1 LKALRTS
8 WTFFIYSNLFIAVC
22 AVLLTHQLYRLVLN
36 SPVNPQY
43 AGFVFFS
50 TLCSYSFHWYFS
62 STSVLPSARINWLNR
77 FRNVH
82 AIFFFLGLAGVLF
95 FISYFLEFWP
105 WLLAAAAATF
115 LYSAPKIP
123 NKYLR
128 LLRKVALGKTIFLAA
143 VWTYVTTV
151 LPIII
156 SGQDWT
162 PAFSLFVISRYF
174 FIYAI
179 CILFDL
185 RDREDDKAAGIRSLI
200 TYLGTGS
207 IKILFTISLLI
218 FAIATLLLYNYH
230 FSSVQIM
237 LLSAPGIILA
247 LLYNRASRD
256 FSDMLYYFVLDGL
269 LAFSALLTLIAGI

>member
-1 LKALRTS
+1 MKALRTS

-22 AVLLTHQLYRLVLN
+22 AVLLTHQLYHLVLN
-36 SPVNPQY
+36 SPFNIQF

-62 STSVLPSARINWLNR
+62 STSVLQSDRINWLNR

-82 AIFFFLGLAGVLF
+82 AVFFFMGLAGVLF

-105 WLLAAAAATF
+105 WLLAAAVATF

-128 LLRKVALGKTIFLAA
+128 LLRKVAWGKTIFLAA

-156 SGQDWT
+156 SRQDWT

-174 FIYAI
+174 LIYAI

-185 RDREDDKAAGIRSLI
+185 RDREDDKAEGIRSLI
-200 TYLGTGS
+200 TYLGIGS
-207 IKILFTISLLI
+207 IKILFIISLLI
-218 FAIATLLLYNYH
+218 FAITTPLLTNYQFSSLQIILLL
-230 FSSVQIM
+230 S
-237 LLSAPGIILA
+237 PGIILA
-247 LLYNRASRD
+247 LLYKRASRD

-269 LAFSALLTLIAGI
+269 IAFSPLLTLIAGI